1 MDLTLQ
7 KNEPKVN
14 PSFFEVVLV
23 DILSQLLGETEE
35 KDSEPEVVNIFS
47 ETEFRRHYKLL
58 YTCIY
63 NSYTQDIHKIKPAKE
78 NSVDGWWGHNVQAL
92 SMELLA
98 TNGRERRVSFLQ
110 GRH

>member
-1 MDLTLQ
+1 MDLTLL

-63 NSYTQDIHKIKPAKE
+63 NSYTQDMHKIKPAKE
-78 NSVDGWWGHNVQAL
+78 NSVDG
-92 SMELLA
+92 
-98 TNGRERRVSFLQ
+98 
-110 GRH
+110 

>member
-23 DILSQLLGETEE
+23 DILSPLLGKTEE

-47 ETEFRRHYKLL
+47 ETEF
-58 YTCIY
+58 
-63 NSYTQDIHKIKPAKE
+63 
-78 NSVDGWWGHNVQAL
+78 
-92 SMELLA
+92 
-98 TNGRERRVSFLQ
+98 
-110 GRH
+110 